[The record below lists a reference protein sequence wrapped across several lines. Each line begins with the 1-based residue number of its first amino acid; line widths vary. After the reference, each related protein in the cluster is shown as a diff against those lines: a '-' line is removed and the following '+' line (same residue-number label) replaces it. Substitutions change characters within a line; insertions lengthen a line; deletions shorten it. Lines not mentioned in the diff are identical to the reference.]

1 MAIFLVTMCKHFF
14 KLLLISFL
22 LAGCVVA
29 PPLTSKTRITQLSD
43 LLQSLDKNIPSGEAT
58 MLSQDIFHETAI
70 LTKEFQ
76 LTSPPWFHNVLVNV
90 GVRKKG
96 LCYHW
101 SDALYVYF
109 SEKKYLHF
117 EFHLVG
123 ANIGEYFYEH
133 NALVIVAK
141 NGLIKNGILID
152 PWRDS
157 GKLYFSR
164 IGDDTKYQWK
174 HRVSRGCR

>member
-1 MAIFLVTMCKHFF
+1 MYRRLF
-14 KLLLISFL
+14 KLLFISFL
-22 LAGCVVA
+22 FAGCVVT
-29 PPLTSKTRITQLSD
+29 PPAVPKTRVTQLSQS
-43 LLQSLDKNIPSGEAT
+43 LQSLDKRIFSKEASI
-58 MLSQDIFHETAI
+58 LSEDIFHKTAI

-76 LTSPPWFHNVLVNV
+76 LTSPPWFHNLLVNT
-90 GVRKKG
+90 GLREKG

-101 SDALYVYF
+101 SDSLYLHLL
-109 SEKKYLHF
+109 EKKYSSF

-123 ANIGEYFYEH
+123 TNIGEYFFEH

-141 NGLIKNGILID
+141 GGSVKNGILID

-164 IGDDTKYQWK
+164 IGDDKKYRWK
-174 HRVSRGCR
+174 HRTSRGCNQNGK